1 MRKIYFQNCRHLFRY
16 HYFCNEK
23 QTIGPMTKFP
33 IGIQNFQKLR
43 ESGFLYVDKTALV
56 HQLVSIEGCYFLSR
70 PRRFGKSLLLSTF
83 EAYFQGKKEL
93 FKGLALEHLE
103 KDWMVYPVLHL
114 DLNAERYDKPENLIS
129 IIDRH
134 LRGWENK
141 YGKEENDKTPADR
154 FIGIIRRAY
163 EQTGQK
169 VVILVDEYDKPLL
182 EAIGNEELQNDYRKT
197 LKSVYGV
204 AKTMD
209 SYIQFAFFTG
219 VTKFSKVSVFSD
231 LNNLKDISLDARFV
245 AACGITE
252 KEIHA
257 YFDAEVGSMAEANGI
272 DKVTCYERLK
282 QQYDGYHFRENSVG
296 VYNPFSLLNALDCK
310 EFKDYWFETGT
321 PTFLIETLKRN
332 NYELENITREEVTA
346 DLLGSLDSIDTNP
359 LPLLYQSGYLTIKD
373 YNPRFGSYILGFP
386 NGEVERG
393 FTRFLFR
400 HYAPIRADQ
409 SVSFINNFTI
419 EVENGQPEKFM
430 PRLEALF
437 ANQDYQVVGDTE
449 LYFHN
454 VTNLVF
460 KMLGFYTDVERH
472 TTDGRMDMLV
482 QTKDFIY
489 IFEFKIDKSADEA
502 LAQIEEKQYAKPFE
516 TDPRKLYKIGVN
528 FSSATRRLES
538 WRMLP

>member
-1 MRKIYFQNCRHLFRY
+1 M
-16 HYFCNEK
+16 
-23 QTIGPMTKFP
+23 TI
-33 IGIQNFQKLR
+33 
-43 ESGFLYVDKTALV
+43 E
-56 HQLVSIEGCYFLSR
+56 QLETEW
-70 PRRFGKSLLLSTF
+70 K
-83 EAYFQGKKEL
+83 
-93 FKGLALEHLE
+93 
-103 KDWMVYPVLHL
+103 VYPVLHL
-114 DLNAERYDKPENLIS
+114 DLNAERYDTPENLIS

-154 FIGIIRRAY
+154 FVGIIRRAY

-182 EAIGNEELQNDYRKT
+182 QAIGNKELQDDYRKT

-204 AKTMD
+204 AKSMD
-209 SYIQFAFFTG
+209 AYIQFAFFTG

-231 LNNLKDISLDARFV
+231 LNNLMDISMDYRFAEV
-245 AACGITE
+245 CGITE
-252 KEIHA
+252 KEIRQC
-257 YFDAEVGSMAEANGI
+257 FDDEVGQMAEANHI
-272 DKVTCYERLK
+272 TKDACYAKLK
-282 QQYDGYHFRENSVG
+282 ENYDGYHFNEESVG
-296 VYNPFSLLNALDCK
+296 IYNPFSLINALSVQR
-310 EFKDYWFETGT
+310 FKDYWFETGT
-321 PTFLIETLKRN
+321 PTFLVETLKRN
-332 NYELENITREEVTA
+332 NYELENMTREEVTA
-346 DLLGSLDSIDTNP
+346 DLLGSLDSIDQNP

-373 YNPRFGSYILGFP
+373 YNADFDTYLLGFP

-400 HYAPIRADQ
+400 HYAPIRVYESNA
-409 SVSFINNFTI
+409 FIKNFTI
-419 EVENGQPEKFM
+419 EVRNGQPEKFM
-430 PRLEALF
+430 PRLEAMF

-454 VTNLVF
+454 VTSLVF

-482 QTKDFIY
+482 QTKDYIY

-516 TDPRKLYKIGVN
+516 TDSRKLYKIGVN
-528 FSSATRRLES
+528 FSSATRHLES
-538 WRMLP
+538 WEVVP